1 MMPTGFYRAADY
13 AVALLFNRLTRSR
26 SLPRRARIV
35 IGAAGAADAG
45 AAWLGASAA
54 GPGRRGGVR
63 QRLSWGGVALVGAGL
78 LLRRESF
85 GVRAA
90 LVGVGASR
98 LALVA
103 AGDRA
108 ARAWAGGE
116 GADGVGYPPLD
127 VPKQVAN
134 DVYVVDSLLPGLVG
148 RLAGARMTIIR
159 LEDGGLL
166 LHSPVRFSTGLLRAV
181 QRLGPVRHL
190 VAPSFAHWMFVQD
203 WQRACPAAATWAA
216 PGLRERLQ
224 VRMSGVRLDHDLP
237 DHAPDAWGEGIEV
250 VMVRGG
256 LGFHE
261 AALFHQP
268 SRTLVLT
275 DLVLNLEAG
284 KTPALMRPVAHL
296 LGVVAPGGM
305 PPIYLRALIKLR
317 LRSAAEGAR
326 RLLAL
331 RPERVIFA
339 HGRWFERDGT
349 AALRHSLR
357 WLVR

>member
-13 AVALLFNRLTRSR
+13 AVALLFSRLTRSR

-35 IGAAGAADAG
+35 IGAAGVADAG
-45 AAWLGASAA
+45 AAWLGAGAA
-54 GPGRRGGVR
+54 GPGSRGGVR

-127 VPKQVAN
+127 VPKQVVN
-134 DVYVVDSLLPGLVG
+134 DIYVVDSLLPGLVG

-203 WQRACPAAATWAA
+203 WQRACPAAAAWAA

-224 VRMSGVRLDHDLP
+224 VRMSGVRFDHDLP
-237 DHAPDAWGEGIEV
+237 DHAPEAWGEGIEV

-284 KTPALMRPVAHL
+284 KAPALMRPVARL

-357 WLVR
+357 WLIR